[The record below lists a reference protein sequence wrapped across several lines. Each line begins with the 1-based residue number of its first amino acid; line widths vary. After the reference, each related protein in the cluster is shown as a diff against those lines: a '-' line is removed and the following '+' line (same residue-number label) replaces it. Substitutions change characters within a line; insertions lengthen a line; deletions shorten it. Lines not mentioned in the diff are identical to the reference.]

1 MTRRIALAFAA
12 LVAVL
17 LVAAVLPLGAAMQ
30 SREDES
36 FRFATI
42 SDARQLTAAA
52 EETLVDHHSAEAMN
66 QAVATAE
73 RRGDCAAVF
82 ANTGEIIAST
92 TCGTGRDAAA
102 ISLATRAMTTR
113 TQVSAR
119 EDDWLRAATPVGDAD
134 ESAGA
139 VVYARSA
146 ESLDHHVAAMW
157 GWLALTAIGCLAL
170 GVALAFALAR
180 WVARPLL
187 ALDTAASRLGDGALA
202 MRAPTG
208 EGPPE
213 VRRLAQ
219 TFNRMAERTE
229 TLVHAHRSWVADV
242 SHQLRTPLTALRL
255 RLDVLV
261 AEAAEAEAAVTEAAE
276 AEAAVAK
283 VAEAEATAAGAAEAE
298 ATAAEAAEAGAAEAG
313 AADSAKQSSAAAAAE
328 PDDMPAPPD
337 QASRS
342 SPASPWDRPDLAAEL
357 AGVQEEIERFSR
369 LVDGLLAVARAESVV
384 ARREAVP
391 VADVAAERVAAWEP
405 LAREHGQDLR
415 AVAASAG
422 RPAQAYL
429 APGDLEQILD
439 NVIANALAAVPADG
453 HVRVE
458 SALDQDSDRVVVRIV
473 DDGPGMTEAAKQTAF
488 RRFGTSSGSGSGLG
502 LAIVDRLAAAN
513 GGEVRLADTA
523 GGGLTVI
530 VELPAASSAS

>member
-1 MTRRIALAFAA
+1 
-12 LVAVL
+12 
-17 LVAAVLPLGAAMQ
+17 
-30 SREDES
+30 
-36 FRFATI
+36 
-42 SDARQLTAAA
+42 
-52 EETLVDHHSAEAMN
+52 
-66 QAVATAE
+66 
-73 RRGDCAAVF
+73 
-82 ANTGEIIAST
+82 
-92 TCGTGRDAAA
+92 
-102 ISLATRAMTTR
+102 
-113 TQVSAR
+113 
-119 EDDWLRAATPVGDAD
+119 
-134 ESAGA
+134 
-139 VVYARSA
+139 
-146 ESLDHHVAAMW
+146 
-157 GWLALTAIGCLAL
+157 
-170 GVALAFALAR
+170 
-180 WVARPLL
+180 
-187 ALDTAASRLGDGALA
+187 
-202 MRAPTG
+202 
-208 EGPPE
+208 
-213 VRRLAQ
+213 
-219 TFNRMAERTE
+219 
-229 TLVHAHRSWVADV
+229 
-242 SHQLRTPLTALRL
+242 
-255 RLDVLV
+255 
-261 AEAAEAEAAVTEAAE
+261 
-276 AEAAVAK
+276 
-283 VAEAEATAAGAAEAE
+283 
-298 ATAAEAAEAGAAEAG
+298 
-313 AADSAKQSSAAAAAE
+313 
-328 PDDMPAPPD
+328 MPAPPD

-342 SPASPWDRPDLAAEL
+342 SPASPWNRPDLAAEL

-473 DDGPGMTEAAKQTAF
+473 DDGPGMTKAAKQTAF
-488 RRFGTSSGSGSGLG
+488 RRFGISSGSGSGLG

>member
-30 SREDES
+30 SCEDES

-102 ISLATRAMTTR
+102 ISLATRAMSTR

-283 VAEAEATAAGAAEAE
+283 VAEAAAAE
-298 ATAAEAAEAGAAEAG
+298 AAEAG

>member
-1 MTRRIALAFAA
+1 VTRRIALAFAA

-102 ISLATRAMTTR
+102 ISLATRAMSTR

-283 VAEAEATAAGAAEAE
+283 VAEAEATAAE
-298 ATAAEAAEAGAAEAG
+298 AAEAG

>member
-1 MTRRIALAFAA
+1 VTRRIALAFAA

-283 VAEAEATAAGAAEAE
+283 VAEAEATAAGAAEA
-298 ATAAEAAEAGAAEAG
+298 GAAEARAAEAR

>member
-30 SREDES
+30 SREEES

-42 SDARQLTAAA
+42 SDGRELTAAA
-52 EETLVDHHSAEAMN
+52 EETLVDHHPADAMD
-66 QAVATAE
+66 QALAAAA
-73 RRGDCAAVF
+73 RHGDCAAVF
-82 ANTGEIIAST
+82 AGTGEVVAST
-92 TCGTGRDAAA
+92 ACGIGRDAAA
-102 ISLATRAMTTR
+102 VLLAARAMTAKTR
-113 TQVSAR
+113 VSAR
-119 EDDWLRAATPVGDAD
+119 DDDWLRAATPVGDAD

-146 ESLDHHVAAMW
+146 ESLDHRVAAMW
-157 GWLALTAIGCLAL
+157 GWLALTAAACLGL
-170 GVALAFALAR
+170 GVALAFRLAR

-187 ALDTAASRLGDGALA
+187 ALDTAASRLGDGALDE
-202 MRAPTG
+202 RAPVG

-213 VRRLAQ
+213 VRRLAR

-229 TLVHAHRSWVADV
+229 TLVHAHRGWVADV

-255 RLDVLV
+255 RLDVL
-261 AEAAEAEAAVTEAAE
+261 AGEAAESAAREAGDQNPDS
-276 AEAAVAK
+276 
-283 VAEAEATAAGAAEAE
+283 AAG
-298 ATAAEAAEAGAAEAG
+298 TAMPSC
-313 AADSAKQSSAAAAAE
+313 DWPWRQS
-328 PDDMPAPPD
+328 
-337 QASRS
+337 
-342 SPASPWDRPDLAAEL
+342 DLAAEL
-357 AGVQEEIERFSR
+357 AGVQEEIERLSR

-391 VADVAAERVAAWEP
+391 VAGIAAERVAAWEP

-415 AVAASAG
+415 AVAATAG
-422 RPAQAYL
+422 RPARALL

-439 NVIANALAAVPADG
+439 NVIANALAAVPAG
-453 HVRVE
+453 GRVRVE
-458 SALDQDSDRVVVRIV
+458 SALDQDKDRVVVRIV
-473 DDGPGMTEAAKQTAF
+473 DDGPGMTDAAKRTAF

-502 LAIVDRLAAAN
+502 LAIVDRLVAAN

-523 GGGLTVI
+523 GGGLTVV
-530 VELPAASSAS
+530 VELPAASSAASSAS

>member
-30 SREDES
+30 SREDAS

-52 EETLVDHHSAEAMN
+52 EETLVDHHSPDAMN
-66 QAVATAE
+66 QAVAVAE

-82 ANTGEIIAST
+82 TGTGDIIAST
-92 TCGTGRDAAA
+92 ACGTAKDHSAIGLAA
-102 ISLATRAMTTR
+102 RAMTAKAQIT
-113 TQVSAR
+113 AR
-119 EDDWLRAATPVGDAD
+119 NDDWLRAAIPVGDAED
-134 ESAGA
+134 SGG

-146 ESLDHHVAAMW
+146 EPLDHHVGAMW
-157 GWLALTAIGCLAL
+157 GWLALTAIGALAL

-187 ALDTAASRLGDGALA
+187 ALDTAASRLGDGALDV
-202 MRAPTG
+202 RAPNG
-208 EGPPE
+208 GGPPE
-213 VRRLAQ
+213 VRRLAR

-229 TLVHAHRSWVADV
+229 TLVHAHRGWVADV

-255 RLDVLV
+255 RLDVL
-261 AEAAEAEAAVTEAAE
+261 AGEAAE
-276 AEAAVAK
+276 
-283 VAEAEATAAGAAEAE
+283 
-298 ATAAEAAEAGAAEAG
+298 
-313 AADSAKQSSAAAAAE
+313 SSA
-328 PDDMPAPPD
+328 P
-337 QASRS
+337 S
-342 SPASPWDRPDLAAEL
+342 SAWQGHDLAAEL
-357 AGVQEEIERFSR
+357 AGVQEEIERLSR

-384 ARREAVP
+384 TRREAVP
-391 VADVAAERVAAWEP
+391 VNEIAAERVAAWEP
-405 LAREHGQDLR
+405 LAREHEQELALGGTGGH
-415 AVAASAG
+415 AASAS
-422 RPAQAYL
+422 L

-439 NVIANALAAVPADG
+439 NLIANALAAVPSGG

-458 SALDQDSDRVVVRIV
+458 SATDPERGRVIVRIV
-473 DDGPGMTEAAKQTAF
+473 DDGPGMTEAVKQAAF

-530 VELPAASSAS
+530 VELPAAPSAALSRS

>member
-12 LVAVL
+12 LIAVL

-36 FRFATI
+36 FRFGTI

-52 EETLVDHHSAEAMN
+52 EETLVDHHSREAMD

-82 ANTGEIIAST
+82 AGTGEIIAST
-92 TCGTGRDAAA
+92 ACGIGRDAAA
-102 ISLATRAMTTR
+102 VSLATRAMTTR

-134 ESAGA
+134 ESAGT

-146 ESLDHHVAAMW
+146 ESLDHRVAAMW

-170 GVALAFALAR
+170 GIALAFALAR

-187 ALDTAASRLGDGALA
+187 ALDTAASRLGDGTLA
-202 MRAPTG
+202 MRAPTA

-213 VRRLAQ
+213 VRRLAR

-229 TLVHAHRSWVADV
+229 TLVHAHRGWVADV

-261 AEAAEAEAAVTEAAE
+261 AEAAEA
-276 AEAAVAK
+276 
-283 VAEAEATAAGAAEAE
+283 GAP
-298 ATAAEAAEAGAAEAG
+298 EAGAAETG
-313 AADSAKQSSAAAAAE
+313 AAETGARDSAKQSSAGAAAE
-328 PDDMPAPPD
+328 PDDVPARPEA
-337 QASRS
+337 ASRFT
-342 SPASPWDRPDLAAEL
+342 PASPWHRPDLAAEL

-369 LVDGLLAVARAESVV
+369 LVDGLLAVARAEAVV

-391 VADVAAERVAAWEP
+391 VADIAAERVAAWEP

-422 RPAQAYL
+422 RPAQACL

-439 NVIANALAAVPADG
+439 NVIANALAAVPAGG

-458 SALDQDSDRVVVRIV
+458 SALDQDRDRVVVRIV

-488 RRFGTSSGSGSGLG
+488 RRFGASSGSGSGLG